1 MFKLI
6 FLARKDKSKEA
17 EESWL
22 VCLNFLKYC
31 VKDETLSP
39 KVFFLNLKVLIVFCL
54 YTYLFKL

>member
-31 VKDETLSP
+31 VKDETLSQ
-39 KVFFLNLKVLIVFCL
+39 KVFF
-54 YTYLFKL
+54 